1 MATRKDAKEETTT
14 TSPTQLQREQQQAV
28 YKTLDETRDE
38 IRKSVNEAR
47 KEIPRVT
54 EAISEYQQQT
64 IEAAREIADNYIE
77 SQKEIINS
85 VQSAWSPLLENF
97 NRTNWNSVFS
107 PGRVSEIYA
116 NIVSSYAE
124 NLVTATKLA
133 NNVMFANMETFRTS
147 IQQVKDIR
155 AHREHADDR
164 RQDRDRRA
172 LLRAVAQAHAAGA
185 SGNRPCPLADR
196 ERAALAARRLVREDA
211 ARNRND
217 NGPANIAILR
227 RRALDTARLDQ
238 SKGSLTTKLKRAG
251 WDDEFMLKLLSHM
264 R

>member
-1 MATRKDAKEETTT
+1 MATRKDTKEETTT

-38 IRKSVNEAR
+38 IRKSVIEAR

-64 IEAAREIADNYIE
+64 IEAAREIADNYIQ
-77 SQKEIINS
+77 SQKEILNS

-97 NRTNWNSVFS
+97 NRTNWNTVFS

-147 IQQVKDIR
+147 IQQVKDSV
-155 AHREHADDR
+155 
-164 RQDRDRRA
+164 RD
-172 LLRAVAQAHAAGA
+172 LSKVGV
-185 SGNRPCPLADR
+185 N
-196 ERAALAARRLVREDA
+196 AARAFEHTTSETVRLGNTS
-211 ARNRND
+211 RNY
-217 NGPANIAILR
+217 
-227 RRALDTARLDQ
+227 Q
-238 SKGSLTTKLKRAG
+238 
-251 WDDEFMLKLLSHM
+251 
-264 R
+264 

>member
-1 MATRKDAKEETTT
+1 LLSCNAIGFPWHIIPFIGKHYIVSWCIYNMATRKDAKEESTT
-14 TSPTQLQREQQQAV
+14 TSATQLQREQQQAV

-97 NRTNWNSVFS
+97 NRTNWNTVFS

-133 NNVMFANMETFRTS
+133 NNVMFENMETFRTS
-147 IQQVKDIR
+147 IQQVKDSV
-155 AHREHADDR
+155 
-164 RQDRDRRA
+164 RD
-172 LLRAVAQAHAAGA
+172 LSKVGV
-185 SGNRPCPLADR
+185 N
-196 ERAALAARRLVREDA
+196 AARAFEHTSAETVRLGNTS
-211 ARNRND
+211 RNS
-217 NGPANIAILR
+217 
-227 RRALDTARLDQ
+227 Q
-238 SKGSLTTKLKRAG
+238 
-251 WDDEFMLKLLSHM
+251 
-264 R
+264 

>member
-1 MATRKDAKEETTT
+1 VSNLATRNNIGFLWHIIPLIGKPYIVSRCIFNMATRKDAKEETAT
-14 TSPTQLQREQQQAV
+14 TSPTQLQLEQQQAV

-38 IRKSVNEAR
+38 IRRSVSEAR

-54 EAISEYQQQT
+54 EAMSEYQQKT

-97 NRTNWNSVFS
+97 NRTNWNTVFS

-147 IQQVKDIR
+147 IQQVKDSV
-155 AHREHADDR
+155 
-164 RQDRDRRA
+164 RD
-172 LLRAVAQAHAAGA
+172 LSKVGV
-185 SGNRPCPLADR
+185 N
-196 ERAALAARRLVREDA
+196 AARAFEHTSVETVRL
-211 ARNRND
+211 RNTSRNS
-217 NGPANIAILR
+217 
-227 RRALDTARLDQ
+227 Q
-238 SKGSLTTKLKRAG
+238 
-251 WDDEFMLKLLSHM
+251 
-264 R
+264 